1 MGAIRRT
8 INLIIALVLVA
19 LGCGGLAYFYF
30 IAATRN
36 GWLALASGI
45 VGSAGLYWL
54 WDEHTSTRAPDRRI
68 ETMPRDG
75 SMPKMCNPKK
85 AQSNGNQNQDN
96 WLRFLI
102 LRSASC
108 TAPAFLAF

>member
-36 GWLALASGI
+36 GWLALAAGI

-54 WDEHTSTRAPDRRI
+54 WDEHINTG
-68 ETMPRDG
+68 PR
-75 SMPKMCNPKK
+75 PEN
-85 AQSNGNQNQDN
+85 
-96 WLRFLI
+96 
-102 LRSASC
+102 
-108 TAPAFLAF
+108 

>member
-36 GWLALASGI
+36 GWLALAAGI

-54 WDEHTSTRAPDRRI
+54 WDEHINTGPSTGELKRCP
-68 ETMPRDG
+68 E
-75 SMPKMCNPKK
+75 
-85 AQSNGNQNQDN
+85 AQR
-96 WLRFLI
+96 LRKRGCT
-102 LRSASC
+102 RS
-108 TAPAFLAF
+108 